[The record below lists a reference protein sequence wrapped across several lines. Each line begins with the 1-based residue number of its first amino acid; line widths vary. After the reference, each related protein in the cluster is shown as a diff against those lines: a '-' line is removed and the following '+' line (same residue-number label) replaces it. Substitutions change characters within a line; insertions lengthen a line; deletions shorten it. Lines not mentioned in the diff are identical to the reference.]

1 MEWYRKDEW
10 LFNHSQ
16 FSTVGTGLEIGNLTV
31 TKHTHEYSKT
41 HLIYYHTRTVQFTKS
56 VTGKAYLNV
65 QSTLDF
71 HFPLRIQIS

>member
-31 TKHTHEYSKT
+31 SKHTHEYSKT

-65 QSTLDF
+65 QSTLDL